1 MIRLHNRCL
10 CIRHRAFL
18 YTGAPKS
25 TNSTLCSGSNWGQL
39 LGPEMVGWS
48 PTWSVWLTWR
58 ERGRRSWQ
66 RGIRRTGAMKSA
78 WESCVARCLGWK
90 REILQPPSCPRRG
103 GWAWLARPGTQSG
116 TLLSTWSTP
125 GYCPEMTPDLKG
137 RHRQARRGEGGKME
151 QQINQH
157 LPAPDFLPHLPS
169 LIPSTPHQRNP
180 NLNSKLRLRSAI
192 RKTNSVFCV
201 KLCGLFSLHQPLYI
215 IHTSHGWGY
224 T

>member
-1 MIRLHNRCL
+1 MTPGEWKNMLN
-10 CIRHRAFL
+10 
-18 YTGAPKS
+18 
-25 TNSTLCSGSNWGQL
+25 NSTRKYVLHEYLKYGNESPKNY
-39 LGPEMVGWS
+39 PEFHS
-48 PTWSVWLTWR
+48 
-58 ERGRRSWQ
+58 
-66 RGIRRTGAMKSA
+66 
-78 WESCVARCLGWK
+78 
-90 REILQPPSCPRRG
+90 
-103 GWAWLARPGTQSG
+103 
-116 TLLSTWSTP
+116 
-125 GYCPEMTPDLKG
+125 DLKG

-215 IHTSHGWGY
+215 IHTSHGWVY